1 VIVATVLA
9 PLTIA
14 LELESKGLLL
24 IFDILVTFVFVI
36 DLVVIFHTGIVERR
50 KVVLDPHSIRR
61 AYLKGWFA
69 FDLLAA
75 FPFFMFTG
83 VQFLALNR
91 IVRFARMIRIIKL
104 FSGARS
110 LTRVK
115 KSQFNPNVLRLV
127 LMIFWLLMASH
138 VIACGFIMVEGVSP
152 DLPPATRYLQSFY
165 WTITTVATVGY
176 GDITPDRTNTL
187 QLIYVII
194 TQLVGVGMYGF
205 VIGNISTVIANID
218 IAKTQYRE
226 KMEKI
231 NTFLKY
237 RNMPENLTKRIND
250 YYDYL
255 WESRRGY
262 DESSVVDELPFS
274 LRIQVATELHREII
288 AKVPMFAGASSAFI
302 RDIILNMVSVVF
314 TPGDYV
320 VRKGEIGEEMFF
332 ISRGSVDVVSEDES
346 IVFATL
352 QEGAFFGEIALLL
365 STPRTATIKAKDY
378 CDLYSL
384 NKSTFERILSR
395 YPDFAKNVKEL
406 AEQRRK
412 ETEEAA
418 KKATKS

>member
-1 VIVATVLA
+1 
-9 PLTIA
+9 
-14 LELESKGLLL
+14 
-24 IFDILVTFVFVI
+24 
-36 DLVVIFHTGIVERR
+36 
-50 KVVLDPHSIRR
+50 
-61 AYLKGWFA
+61 
-69 FDLLAA
+69 
-75 FPFFMFTG
+75 
-83 VQFLALNR
+83 
-91 IVRFARMIRIIKL
+91 
-104 FSGARS
+104 
-110 LTRVK
+110 
-115 KSQFNPNVLRLV
+115 
-127 LMIFWLLMASH
+127 
-138 VIACGFIMVEGVSP
+138 
-152 DLPPATRYLQSFY
+152 
-165 WTITTVATVGY
+165 
-176 GDITPDRTNTL
+176 
-187 QLIYVII
+187 
-194 TQLVGVGMYGF
+194 MYGF

-288 AKVPMFAGASSAFI
+288 AKVPLFAGASSAFI
-302 RDIILNMVSVVF
+302 RDLILNMVSVVF

-384 NKSTFERILSR
+384 NKTTFERILSR
-395 YPDFAKNVKEL
+395 YPDFAKNVKEM

-418 KKATKS
+418 KKASKS